1 MIDTPNILIPSSGTR
16 LTDEEFFALPES
28 SNRVEL
34 INGVLIVSP
43 SSTPKH
49 QDTVLGTVF
58 LLKTISKKIGG
69 KVYVS
74 PMDVRLDVGVTP
86 QPDVLWIAP
95 ESRCIVGEKRLDG
108 PPDLVVEVFSP
119 GSIRY
124 DRREKFEIYER
135 YGIFE
140 YWMIDPEEQYIE
152 VYRRENEH
160 FVRQGIYAPEETFTS
175 TVLNST
181 EISVNEIF
189 SA

>member
-1 MIDTPNILIPSSGTR
+1 MIDTPNIFIPPSGTR
-16 LTDEEFFALPES
+16 LSDEEFFALPES

-49 QDTVLGTVF
+49 QITVGNTFALVRN
-58 LLKTISKKIGG
+58 LSKNIGG
-69 KVYVS
+69 TAFVS
-74 PMDVRLDVGVTP
+74 PMDVWLDVGITP

-95 ESRCIVGEKRLDG
+95 EGRCIVGEKRLEG

-152 VYRRENEH
+152 IYRRENDH
-160 FVRQGIYAPEETFTS
+160 FIRQGIYVPGETFTS
-175 TVLNST
+175 IVLSNT